1 MYLTIHNI
9 DTVAPEKLF
18 YEFLEAIKGLIEM
31 DESDYADREDAHLE
45 WTAQACWARM
55 KEEDKAT
62 VRVYIPDME
71 YRMSWGSMSESVQ
84 DAFYVLYTAIYT

>member
-1 MYLTIHNI
+1 
-9 DTVAPEKLF
+9 
-18 YEFLEAIKGLIEM
+18 
-31 DESDYADREDAHLE
+31 
-45 WTAQACWARM
+45 M

>member
-9 DTVAPEKLF
+9 DTVKPEKLF
-18 YEFLEAIKGLIEM
+18 YEFLEAIKDLIEM
-31 DESDYADREDAHLE
+31 DAADYADRHDAHLE

-62 VRVYIPDME
+62 VREFIPDME
-71 YRMSWGSMSESVQ
+71 YRMSWGSMSKSAET
-84 DAFYVLYTAIYT
+84 AFYELYTSIYS